1 MNKYKD
7 QLLNTSINNEDKQ
20 VNYFIEKL
28 KEDIKCTR
36 EKLNQSP
43 IQRDYVDIELD
54 NNDLLEIK
62 ELLDVYY

>member
-36 EKLNQSP
+36 EKLNHSP
-43 IQRDYVDIELD
+43 IQRDYVDIKLD